1 MKKLLLLIIIV
12 LFALLTFTTIIKGI
26 ELGPIEILGIQSIKE
41 KNEELD
47 TAVTQATKLAS
58 TDFPSAEQSVKNN
71 VKKLQ
76 TEKQKYEDMVTV
88 STESQVEEASMM
100 EGYSNSFLWVQIGTY
115 ARREGVVMKMDFVKG
130 ESSTENTYDL
140 DFTVTGPYI
149 GITDFISDIEDD
161 SKLGFRIEQFK
172 MTAGSS
178 EDELQATF
186 VCKDIKVEG
195 ISGVTENTNATNEE
209 NGEANNSNTNNSNTN
224 NNSNSTNSNNTNN
237 SNTNN
242 SNTNSSNTNNSNT
255 NSTNNTSS
263 NTNSN

>member
-195 ISGVTENTNATNEE
+195 ISGVTENTDATNEE
-209 NGEANNSNTNNSNTN
+209 NGDANNSNTNNAKATN
-224 NNSNSTNSNNTNN
+224 NSTNSNNTN
-237 SNTNN
+237 T
-242 SNTNSSNTNNSNT
+242 SNTNSSNTNNTNSANT

>member
-130 ESSTENTYDL
+130 ESSTEDTYDL

-195 ISGVTENTNATNEE
+195 ISGVTENTDATNEE
-209 NGEANNSNTNNSNTN
+209 NGDANNSNTNNAKATN
-224 NNSNSTNSNNTNN
+224 NSTNSNNTN
-237 SNTNN
+237 T
-242 SNTNSSNTNNSNT
+242 SNTNSSNTNNTNSANT

>member
-172 MTAGSS
+172 MTTGSS

-195 ISGVTENTNATNEE
+195 ISGVTENTDATN
-209 NGEANNSNTNNSNTN
+209 GETGDANNSNTNNANATN
-224 NNSNSTNSNNTNN
+224 NSTNSNNTN
-237 SNTNN
+237 T
-242 SNTNSSNTNNSNT
+242 SNTNSSNTNNTNSANT

>member
-1 MKKLLLLIIIV
+1 
-12 LFALLTFTTIIKGI
+12 
-26 ELGPIEILGIQSIKE
+26 
-41 KNEELD
+41 
-47 TAVTQATKLAS
+47 
-58 TDFPSAEQSVKNN
+58 
-71 VKKLQ
+71 
-76 TEKQKYEDMVTV
+76 
-88 STESQVEEASMM
+88 
-100 EGYSNSFLWVQIGTY
+100 
-115 ARREGVVMKMDFVKG
+115 MKMDFVKG

-195 ISGVTENTNATNEE
+195 ISGVTENTDATNEE
-209 NGEANNSNTNNSNTN
+209 NGDANNSNTNNAKATN
-224 NNSNSTNSNNTNN
+224 NSTNSNNTN
-237 SNTNN
+237 T
-242 SNTNSSNTNNSNT
+242 SNTNSSNTNNTNSANT

>member
-195 ISGVTENTNATNEE
+195 ISGVTENTDATNEE
-209 NGEANNSNTNNSNTN
+209 NGDANNSNTNNAKATN
-224 NNSNSTNSNNTNN
+224 NSTNSNNTN
-237 SNTNN
+237 T
-242 SNTNSSNTNNSNT
+242 SNTNSSNTNNTNSAKT

>member
-195 ISGVTENTNATNEE
+195 ISGVTENTDATNEE
-209 NGEANNSNTNNSNTN
+209 NGDANNSNTNNANATN
-224 NNSNSTNSNNTNN
+224 NSTNSNNTN
-237 SNTNN
+237 T
-242 SNTNSSNTNNSNT
+242 SNTNSSNTNNTNSAKT

>member
-130 ESSTENTYDL
+130 ESSTENTYNL

-178 EDELQATF
+178 ENELQATF

-195 ISGVTENTNATNEE
+195 ISGVTENTDATNGE
-209 NGEANNSNTNNSNTN
+209 NGYSNNSNTNNSNATN
-224 NNSNSTNSNNTNN
+224 NSTNSNNTN
-237 SNTNN
+237 T
-242 SNTNSSNTNNSNT
+242 SNTNSSNTNNTNSANTNST

>member
-88 STESQVEEASMM
+88 STESQVEEASVM

-161 SKLGFRIEQFK
+161 SKLGFKIEQFK

-195 ISGVTENTNATNEE
+195 ISGVTENTDATN
-209 NGEANNSNTNNSNTN
+209 GETGDANNSNTNNANATN
-224 NNSNSTNSNNTNN
+224 NSTNSNNTN
-237 SNTNN
+237 T
-242 SNTNSSNTNNSNT
+242 SNTNSSNTNNTNSANT

>member
-130 ESSTENTYDL
+130 ESSTENTYNL

-178 EDELQATF
+178 ENELQATF

-195 ISGVTENTNATNEE
+195 ISGVTENTDATNGE
-209 NGEANNSNTNNSNTN
+209 NGDSNNSNTNNSNATN
-224 NNSNSTNSNNTNN
+224 NSTNSNNTN
-237 SNTNN
+237 T
-242 SNTNSSNTNNSNT
+242 SNTNSSNTNNTNSANTNST

>member
-149 GITDFISDIEDD
+149 GITHFISDIEDD

-195 ISGVTENTNATNEE
+195 ISGVTENTDATNEE
-209 NGEANNSNTNNSNTN
+209 NGDANNSNTNNAKATN
-224 NNSNSTNSNNTNN
+224 NSTNSNNTN
-237 SNTNN
+237 T
-242 SNTNSSNTNNSNT
+242 SNTNSSNTNNTNSAKT

>member
-26 ELGPIEILGIQSIKE
+26 ELGPIEILGISSIKE

-47 TAVTQATKLAS
+47 VAVTEATKLAS
-58 TDFPSAEQSVKNN
+58 TDFPSAEQSVKSN

-88 STESQVEEASMM
+88 STDSQVEEASLL

-115 ARREGVVMKMDFVKG
+115 AKREGVVMKMDFVKG
-130 ESSTENTYDL
+130 SSSTENTYDL

-161 SKLGFRIEQFK
+161 SKLGFKIEQFK
-172 MTAGSS
+172 MTPGSS
-178 EDELQATF
+178 DDELQATF

-195 ISGVTENTNATNEE
+195 ITGATATSDSTNSE
-209 NGEANNSNTNNSNTN
+209 NGNSNNSNTNNT
-224 NNSNSTNSNNTNN
+224 NSTNTN
-237 SNTNN
+237 
-242 SNTNSSNTNNSNT
+242 NTNSSNTNNT
-255 NSTNNTSS
+255 NSTNNTSNTNNTSS

>member
-26 ELGPIEILGIQSIKE
+26 ELGPIEILGISSIKE

-47 TAVTQATKLAS
+47 VAVTQATKLAS
-58 TDFPSAEQSVKNN
+58 TDFPSAEQSVKSN

-88 STESQVEEASMM
+88 STDSQVEEASLL

-115 ARREGVVMKMDFVKG
+115 AKREGVVMKMDFVKG
-130 ESSTENTYDL
+130 SSSTENTYDL

-161 SKLGFRIEQFK
+161 SKLGFKIEQFK
-172 MTAGSS
+172 MTPGSS
-178 EDELQATF
+178 DDELQATF

-195 ISGVTENTNATNEE
+195 ITGATETSDSTNTENQNS
-209 NGEANNSNTNNSNTN
+209 NNSNTNNTNSDNSNTN
-224 NNSNSTNSNNTNN
+224 ATNTNNTNN
-237 SNTNN
+237 SN
-242 SNTNSSNTNNSNT
+242 SNNT
-255 NSTNNTSS
+255 NSTNNTSNTS
-263 NTNSN
+263 NTSNNTNSN

>member
-130 ESSTENTYDL
+130 ESSTENTYNL

-178 EDELQATF
+178 ENELQATF

-195 ISGVTENTNATNEE
+195 ISGVTENTDATNGE
-209 NGEANNSNTNNSNTN
+209 NGDSNNSNTNNSNATN
-224 NNSNSTNSNNTNN
+224 NSTNSNNTN
-237 SNTNN
+237 T
-242 SNTNSSNTNNSNT
+242 SNTNSSNTNNTNSANT

>member
-76 TEKQKYEDMVTV
+76 TEKQKYDDMVTV

-195 ISGVTENTNATNEE
+195 ISGVTENTDATNEE
-209 NGEANNSNTNNSNTN
+209 NGDANNSNTNNAKATN
-224 NNSNSTNSNNTNN
+224 NSTNSNNTN
-237 SNTNN
+237 T
-242 SNTNSSNTNNSNT
+242 SNTNSSNTNNTNSAKT